1 MALLRRASLMIAGAA
16 ALPLVLAPT
25 VSAADDEPA
34 GTPNPPCL
42 LPYLDGSDVDIVKEL
57 IKEALDVDDDVFVWD
72 MPAVRVLWLDLST
85 SECEEINEAGLEG
98 VSGAV
103 VAGSVSINPDPFANG
118 TAYWP
123 FTPAPDGLEGE
134 SFTGGQ
140 IVPTGYQRVG
150 AEAGDFSDVD
160 VAVVDTGVDQFHDD
174 LNVVGGFNCTDPQNG
189 DDNWGHDG
197 YGHGT
202 HVAGIIAALDNDR
215 GVVGVAAGAR
225 IWSVKVLGD
234 DGSGSFASVLC
245 GIDWVAQHA
254 NTIEIANLSLGGQ
267 IPPTP
272 LWGSDPVH
280 NGFGITAGLGPIIV
294 VSAGNSGIDSI
305 NSSPANYAES
315 VVTVSAL
322 TDYDGLP
329 DSLSAPNGGIPAEY
343 RDDHRALFSNY
354 GSVVDFIAPGV
365 DILSTTPLNTYGR
378 ASGTSMAA
386 PEVAGVLA
394 AWAAANP
401 RYARFAF
408 EAVHEWSSAQGWAV
422 RSGWEG
428 DIGPDHEPLVRFGAP
443 APTPEQI
450 AVWEEEQS

>member
-1 MALLRRASLMIAGAA
+1 MHLTRRASLIFACAA
-16 ALPLVLAPT
+16 ALPLVLTTPAL
-25 VSAADDEPA
+25 AADDEPA
-34 GTPNPPCL
+34 GITEPCL
-42 LPYLDGSDVDIVKEL
+42 IPFSDGADVDVIKGL
-57 IKEALDVDDDVFVWD
+57 IMETLGVEDDVFVWD
-72 MPAVRVLWLDLST
+72 MPAVRVLWLELSVADCTDLQDSP
-85 SECEEINEAGLEG
+85 IEG
-98 VSGAV
+98 ITGAV
-103 VAGSVSINPDPFANG
+103 VADTVSINPDPFANG
-118 TAYWP
+118 TTYWP

-150 AEAGDFSDVD
+150 AEPGDYSDVD

-174 LNVVGGFNCTDPQNG
+174 LNVVGGFDCTDPQNG

-225 IWSVKVLGD
+225 IWSYKVLGD

-245 GIDWVAQHA
+245 GIDQVAQQA
-254 NTIEIANLSLGGQ
+254 NTIEVANLSLGGE

-272 LWGSDPVH
+272 LWGADPVH
-280 NGFGITAGLGPIIV
+280 NGFGITAELGPIIV
-294 VSAGNSGIDSI
+294 VSAGNSGVDSI
-305 NSSPANYAES
+305 RSSPANYAES

-329 DSLSAPNGGIPAEY
+329 DSLAPAPNAIPADY
-343 RDDHRALFSNY
+343 RDDYRALFSNY

-386 PEVAGVLA
+386 PQVAGVLA
-394 AWAAANP
+394 AWAAQNP

-422 RSGWEG
+422 RSGWDG
-428 DIGPDHEPLVRFGAP
+428 DVGQDHEPLVRFGAP